1 MAIDPERLII
11 FDTTLRDGEQ
21 SPGCSMTQPEKLRVA
36 RALAELGVDVIEA
49 GFPAASRGDW
59 ESVNAVAREVHGPII
74 CGLARCNRS
83 DIELA
88 AAALR
93 DAARHRLHV
102 FLATSA
108 IHRQYKLN
116 MAQEEIIRT
125 AVEGVRIAREL
136 CDDVEFSPEDASR
149 TELDFL
155 AEVVEAAIE
164 AGATTINIPDT
175 VGYTVPD
182 EFAELFRYLRK
193 NVRGIEG
200 VTLSVHCHDDL
211 GMAVANSLT
220 AVVAG
225 VRQIECT
232 INGIGERAGNC
243 SLEEVVMAL
252 RTRATFFNVRTN
264 IQTTRL
270 YPTSRLVASI
280 TGMTIPRNK
289 AVVGENAFAHESG
302 IHQHGM
308 LRHQST
314 YEIMRPEDVGLPA
327 SSLILGK
334 HSGRHALR
342 QRIRDLGFELDEAEF
357 NRVFEEFKALAD
369 KKKELFD
376 GDIEALVL
384 RAEASASGP
393 WTLESLRTVTD
404 SGGTVAGSTVAGS
417 TVAGSNAAEAVVRLR
432 HTDGRVVERGA
443 RGDGPVDAAFKAIEA
458 AAGMSVLLRKFEL
471 RGVTGGEDAQ
481 GEAIVYVEHNERTYR
496 GSSVSTNIVE
506 SSAQA
511 FLEVVNRIELS
522 QKAGARARDAQSAAA
537 QAAQAAV

>member
-1 MAIDPERLII
+1 MAPNPDRVLI

-21 SPGCSMTQPEKLRVA
+21 APGCSMTQPEKLRVA

-59 ESVNAVAREVHGPII
+59 ESVNAVAREVQGPIV
-74 CGLARCNRS
+74 CGLARCNRE

-88 AAALR
+88 ARALK
-93 DAARHRLHV
+93 DASRHRIHV

-116 MAQEEIIRT
+116 MAQEEILRT
-125 AVEGVRIAREL
+125 AIEGVRIAREL

-149 TELDFL
+149 TELEFL
-155 AEVVEAAIE
+155 AQVVEAAIE
-164 AGATTINIPDT
+164 AGARTVNIPDT

-193 NVRGIEG
+193 NVRGIDG
-200 VTLSVHCHDDL
+200 IRMSVHCHDDL

-225 VRQIECT
+225 ARQVECT

-252 RTRATFFNVRTN
+252 KTREAFFNVTTG
-264 IQTTRL
+264 IQTNRL
-270 YPTSRLVASI
+270 YPTSRLVSSI
-280 TGMTIPRNK
+280 TGMPIPRNK
-289 AVVGENAFAHESG
+289 AVVGENAFAHEAG

-308 LRHQST
+308 LKHHST
-314 YEIMRPEDVGLPA
+314 YEILRPEDVGLPR
-327 SSLILGK
+327 SHLVLGK
-334 HSGRHALR
+334 HSGRHAF
-342 QRIRDLGFELDEAEF
+342 RDRVKALGFELDDLEF

-384 RAEASASGP
+384 RAEGSASGP
-393 WTLESLRTVTD
+393 WSLVD
-404 SGGTVAGSTVAGS
+404 LQTVAHMNVP
-417 TVAGSNAAEAVVRLR
+417 AEAVVRLC
-432 HTDGRVVERGA
+432 HTDGRTAECTSS
-443 RGDGPVDAAFKAIEA
+443 GDGPVDAAFKAIESA
-458 AAGMSVLLRKFEL
+458 TGINVMLRKFEVH
-471 RGVTGGEDAQ
+471 GVTEGEDAQ
-481 GEAIVYVEHNERTYR
+481 GEAVVYVEYNQRTYR
-496 GSSVSTNIVE
+496 GSSVSTNIIE
-506 SSAQA
+506 SSTKA
-511 FLEVVNRIELS
+511 FLEVINRIELS
-522 QKAGARARDAQSAAA
+522 QAGSRSREERNAAA
-537 QAAQAAV
+537 RVAQPAV

>member
-1 MAIDPERLII
+1 MVPQPESLVI

-59 ESVNAVAREVHGPII
+59 ESVNAVAREVQGATI
-74 CGLARCNRS
+74 CGLARCVRS

-88 AAALR
+88 AKALKP
-93 DAARHRLHV
+93 APRHRLHV

-116 MAQEEIIRT
+116 MAEEQILRT
-125 AVEGVRIAREL
+125 AIDGVRWARDL
-136 CDDVEFSPEDASR
+136 CEDVEFSPEDASR
-149 TELDFL
+149 TELPFL
-155 AEVVEAAIE
+155 AQVVEAAIE
-164 AGATTINIPDT
+164 AGATTVNIPDT

-182 EFAELFRYLRK
+182 EFAELFRYLRQ
-193 NVRGIEG
+193 NVRGIERIK
-200 VTLSVHCHDDL
+200 LSVHCHDDL

-225 VRQIECT
+225 ARQVECT

-252 RTRATFFNVRTN
+252 KTREAFFNLRTHVD
-264 IQTTRL
+264 TTRL
-270 YPTSRLVASI
+270 YPTSRLVSSI
-280 TGMTIPRNK
+280 TGMPIPRNK

-308 LRHQST
+308 LRHHST
-314 YEIMRPEDVGLPA
+314 YEIMRPEDVGL
-327 SSLILGK
+327 SRSHLVLGK

-342 QRIRDLGFELDEAEF
+342 ERVQHLGFELDEAEF

-369 KKKELFD
+369 RKKELFD

-384 RAEASASGP
+384 KTEGSAVGP
-393 WTLESLRTVTD
+393 WTLLELN
-404 SGGTVAGSTVAGS
+404 TVASSTAP
-417 TVAGSNAAEAVVRLR
+417 AKAFVRLG
-432 HTDGRVVERGA
+432 HSDGRTIEHSA
-443 RGDGPVDAAFKAIEA
+443 QGDGPVDAAFKAIEA
-458 AAGMSVLLRKFEL
+458 ATGIGVALRKFEV
-471 RGVTGGEDAQ
+471 RAVTEGEDAQ
-481 GEAIVYVEHNERTYR
+481 GEAIVHVEYNLRTYR

-506 SSAQA
+506 SGTQA
-511 FLEVVNRIELS
+511 FLEVINRIESS
-522 QKAGARARDAQSAAA
+522 QNTGVRQRDERTGSARI
-537 QAAQAAV
+537 AQAAV

>member
-1 MAIDPERLII
+1 MSRERVMI

-21 SPGCSMTQPEKLRVA
+21 SPGCSMAQPEKLRVA

-59 ESVNAVAREVHGPII
+59 ESVNAVAREVQGPVI
-74 CGLARCNRS
+74 CGLARCSRG

-88 AAALR
+88 AQALKV
-93 DAARHRLHV
+93 APRHRIHV

-116 MAQEEIIRT
+116 MAQEEIIKA
-125 AVEGVRIAREL
+125 AVDGVKVAREF

-155 AEVVEAAIE
+155 TQVVEAVIE
-164 AGATTINIPDT
+164 AGATTVNIPDT

-193 NVRGIEG
+193 NVRGIDK
-200 VTLSVHCHDDL
+200 VRLSVHCHDDL

-225 VRQIECT
+225 ARQIECT

-252 RTRATFFNVRTN
+252 RTRDAFFNLETGIN
-264 IQTTRL
+264 TTRL
-270 YPTSRLVASI
+270 YPTSRMLSNIV
-280 TGMTIPRNK
+280 GLPIPRNK
-289 AVVGENAFAHESG
+289 AIVGENAFAHESG

-308 LRHQST
+308 LRHHST
-314 YEIMRPEDVGLPA
+314 YEIMRPQDVGLSRSA
-327 SSLILGK
+327 LVLGK

-342 QRIRDLGFELDEAEF
+342 ERIKELGFELDEAEF
-357 NRVFEEFKALAD
+357 ARVFEEFKALAD
-369 KKKELFD
+369 KKKELYD

-384 RAEASASGP
+384 QAEHSAVGPWSLKNLRTISDGSKAEAI
-393 WTLESLRTVTD
+393 
-404 SGGTVAGSTVAGS
+404 
-417 TVAGSNAAEAVVRLR
+417 VRLG
-432 HTDGRVVERGA
+432 HSDGREIEMSA
-443 RGDGPVDAAFKAIEA
+443 AGDGPVDAALKAIERA
-458 AAGMSVLLRKFEL
+458 TRVDVVLRKFEV
-471 RGVTGGEDAQ
+471 RSVSAGEDAQ
-481 GEAIVYVEHNERTYR
+481 GEALVYVEYNQRTYR

-506 SSAQA
+506 SATQA
-511 FLEVVNRIELS
+511 FLEVINRIELA
-522 QKAGARARDAQSAAA
+522 QGALTRTRVA
-537 QAAQAAV
+537 QAM